1 LNDAQIPW
9 LVGILPRFSLKQSPT
24 VKNVNSF
31 LIILLALAAGLIIG
45 AGFVLVL
52 TRDKRKKQLEAIE
65 AERAIPEGAVE
76 ILDLLTSAGVIL
88 NGSNTVVRAT
98 NGALALG
105 LVQNRLLIHSE
116 LVGLV
121 DRVRATGRNQTL
133 ETELS
138 TGLRGDTIWVQAR
151 AAQMGNNNIMLLVE
165 DRTEAQ
171 RLEETRR
178 DFVANISHELKTPIG
193 AIGLLAEALQGATDD
208 PAMVT
213 KFAGSLYRESR
224 RLGSLVKEIIQL
236 SRLQSAELA
245 KTAELVDLEG
255 IVRESIERNQVI
267 AEAKNISID
276 VDAPAGIVVYGDH
289 EMLTMAV
296 KNLIENAI
304 LYSDPGSSVG
314 IGLRAIDGIAEIA
327 VTDHGVGIAAEDQDR
342 IFERFYRV
350 DPSRSR
356 ETGGTGLGLSIVKH
370 VASNHRGEVK
380 LFSQLG
386 LGSTFTLRLPLA
398 DADIHDQNRDGN
410 ND

>member
-1 LNDAQIPW
+1 MA
-9 LVGILPRFSLKQSPT
+9 
-24 VKNVNSF
+24 
-31 LIILLALAAGLIIG
+31 ILLAVTAGLIVG

-52 TRDKRKKQLEAIE
+52 TRDNRKKQLEAIE

-105 LVQNRLLIHSE
+105 LVQSRLLIHSE
-116 LVGLV
+116 LVRLV
-121 DRVRATGRNQTL
+121 ELVRGTGKNQVI
-133 ETELS
+133 EAELS
-138 TGLRGDTIWVQAR
+138 TGLRGETIWVQAR
-151 AAQMGNNNIMLLVE
+151 AARMDNNNVMLLVE
-165 DRTEAQ
+165 DRTEAK

-193 AIGLLAEALQGATDD
+193 AIGLLAEALQDATDD

-213 KFAGSLYRESR
+213 KFAGNLYKESR
-224 RLGSLVKEIIQL
+224 RLGSLVQEIIQL
-236 SRLQSAELA
+236 SRLQSAELS
-245 KTAELVDLEG
+245 KTGELVDLAG
-255 IVRESIERNQVI
+255 IVHESVERNQVI
-267 AEAKNISID
+267 ADAKNISLE
-276 VDAPAGIVVYGDH
+276 VDAPSGIVVYGDH

-304 LYSDPGSSVG
+304 LYSDADSSVG
-314 IGLRAIDGIAEIA
+314 LGLRSVNGVAEIA
-327 VTDHGVGIAAEDQDR
+327 VTDHGVGIAPEDQER

-356 ETGGTGLGLSIVKH
+356 ATGGTGLGLAIVKH
-370 VASNHRGEVK
+370 VASNHRGEIK
-380 LFSQLG
+380 LFSQVG
-386 LGSTFTLRLPLA
+386 RGSTFTLRLPLA
-398 DADIHDQNRDGN
+398 DTNINAENKDGM

>member
-1 LNDAQIPW
+1 
-9 LVGILPRFSLKQSPT
+9 
-24 VKNVNSF
+24 VNSF
-31 LIILLALAAGLIIG
+31 LTILLAVTAGLIVG

-52 TRDKRKKQLEAIE
+52 TQDKRKKQLEAIE

-116 LVGLV
+116 LVRLV
-121 DRVRATGRNQTL
+121 ELVRGTGKNQ
-133 ETELS
+133 EIEAALS
-138 TGLRGDTIWVQAR
+138 TGLRGESIWVQAR
-151 AAQMGNNNIMLLVE
+151 AARMENNNVMLLVE
-165 DRTEAQ
+165 DRTEAK

-193 AIGLLAEALQGATDD
+193 AIGLLAEALQDATDD

-213 KFAGSLYRESR
+213 KFAGNLFKESR
-224 RLGSLVKEIIQL
+224 RLGSLVQEIIQL
-236 SRLQSAELA
+236 SRLQSAELS
-245 KTAELVDLEG
+245 KTGELVDLEA
-255 IVRESIERNQVI
+255 IVHESVERNQVI
-267 AEAKNISID
+267 ADAKNISIE
-276 VDAPAGIVVYGDH
+276 VDAPSGIVVYGDH

-304 LYSDPGSSVG
+304 LYSDSDSTVG
-314 IGLRAIDGIAEIA
+314 LGLRSLDGVAEIA
-327 VTDHGVGIAAEDQDR
+327 VTDHGVGIAPEDQER

-356 ETGGTGLGLSIVKH
+356 ETGGTGLGLAIVKH
-370 VASNHRGEVK
+370 VASNHRGEIK
-380 LFSQLG
+380 LFSQVG
-386 LGSTFTLRLPLA
+386 RGSTFTLRLPLA
-398 DADIHDQNRDGN
+398 DTNLNTENKDGN

>member
-1 LNDAQIPW
+1 
-9 LVGILPRFSLKQSPT
+9 VTQSPT

-31 LIILLALAAGLIIG
+31 PTILLALGAGLIGG
-45 AGFVLVL
+45 AAFVLVL

-65 AERAIPEGAVE
+65 AERTIPEGAVE

-98 NGALALG
+98 NGAMALG

-116 LVGLV
+116 LVRLV
-121 DRVRATGRNQTL
+121 ELVRGTGKNQSI
-133 ETELS
+133 EAELN
-138 TGLRGDTIWVQAR
+138 TGLRGETIWVQAR
-151 AAQMGNNNIMLLVE
+151 AARMENNNVMLLVE
-165 DRTEAQ
+165 DRTEAK
-171 RLEETRR
+171 RLEDTRR

-208 PAMVT
+208 PAMVN
-213 KFAGSLYRESR
+213 KFAGNLYRESR
-224 RLGSLVKEIIQL
+224 RLGSLVQEIIQL
-236 SRLQSAELA
+236 SRLQSAEIS
-245 KTAELVDLEG
+245 KTGELVDLEST
-255 IVRESIERNQVI
+255 VHESVERNQVI
-267 AEAKNISID
+267 AEAKNISIE
-276 VDAPAGIVVYGDH
+276 VDAPAGIIVYGDH

-304 LYSDPGSSVG
+304 LYSESGSSVG

-327 VTDHGVGIAAEDQDR
+327 VTDHGVGIAPEDQER

-356 ETGGTGLGLSIVKH
+356 ETGGTGLGLAIVKH
-370 VASNHRGEVK
+370 VAMNHRGEIK
-380 LFSQLG
+380 LFSQVG

-398 DADIHDQNRDGN
+398 DTDINEQNRDGR

>member
-1 LNDAQIPW
+1 MNN
-9 LVGILPRFSLKQSPT
+9 FST
-24 VKNVNSF
+24 
-31 LIILLALAAGLIIG
+31 ILLALVAGAIVGAGL
-45 AGFVLVL
+45 VLVL
-52 TRDKRKKQLEAIE
+52 TRDNRKKQLETIE
-65 AERAIPEGAVE
+65 AERTIPEGAVE

-116 LVGLV
+116 LVRLV
-121 DRVRATGRNQTL
+121 ELVRGTGKNQSI
-133 ETELS
+133 EAELS
-138 TGLRGDTIWVQAR
+138 TGLRGETIWVQAR
-151 AAQMGNNNIMLLVE
+151 AARMENNNVMLLVE
-165 DRTEAQ
+165 DRTEAK
-171 RLEETRR
+171 RLEDTRR

-208 PAMVT
+208 PVMVT
-213 KFAGSLYRESR
+213 KFAGNLYRESR
-224 RLGSLVKEIIQL
+224 RLGSLVQEIIQL
-236 SRLQSAELA
+236 SRLQSAELS
-245 KTAELVDLEG
+245 KTGELVDLEST
-255 IVRESIERNQVI
+255 VHESVERNQVI
-267 AEAKNISID
+267 AEAKNIAIE
-276 VDAPAGIVVYGDH
+276 VDAPAGIVVFGDH

-304 LYSDPGSSVG
+304 LYSEPGSSVG
-314 IGLRAIDGIAEIA
+314 IGLRSIEGVAEIA
-327 VTDHGVGIAAEDQDR
+327 VTDHGVGIAPEDQER

-398 DADIHDQNRDGN
+398 DTQINEQNRDGT

>member
-1 LNDAQIPW
+1 
-9 LVGILPRFSLKQSPT
+9 
-24 VKNVNSF
+24 VNSF
-31 LIILLALAAGLIIG
+31 STILLALVAGLIVG
-45 AGFVLVL
+45 AGVVLVL
-52 TRDKRKKQLEAIE
+52 TRDNRKKQLEAIE
-65 AERAIPEGAVE
+65 AERSIPEGAVE

-116 LVGLV
+116 LVRLV
-121 DRVRATGRNQTL
+121 ELVRGTGKNHSI
-133 ETELS
+133 EAELS
-138 TGLRGDTIWVQAR
+138 TGLRGETIWVQAR
-151 AAQMGNNNIMLLVE
+151 AARMENNNVMLLVE
-165 DRTEAQ
+165 DRTEAK
-171 RLEETRR
+171 RLEDTRR

-213 KFAGSLYRESR
+213 KFAGNLYRESR
-224 RLGSLVKEIIQL
+224 RLGSLVQEIIQL
-236 SRLQSAELA
+236 SRLQSAELS
-245 KTAELVDLEG
+245 KTGELVDLQST
-255 IVRESIERNQVI
+255 VHESVERNQVI
-267 AEAKNISID
+267 AEAKNISIE

-296 KNLIENAI
+296 KNLIENAV

-314 IGLRAIDGIAEIA
+314 IGLRSIDGVAEIA
-327 VTDHGVGIAAEDQDR
+327 VTDHGVGIAPEDQER

-370 VASNHRGEVK
+370 VAANHRGEVK
-380 LFSQLG
+380 LFSQVG

-398 DADIHDQNRDGN
+398 DTEINDQKRDGK

>member
-1 LNDAQIPW
+1 MAK
-9 LVGILPRFSLKQSPT
+9 LPPSSLTQSPT

-31 LIILLALAAGLIIG
+31 LTTLLALAAGLIVG

-65 AERAIPEGAVE
+65 AERTIPEGAVE

-116 LVGLV
+116 LVRLV
-121 DRVRATGRNQTL
+121 ELVRGTGKNQTI
-133 ETELS
+133 EAELN
-138 TGLRGDTIWVQAR
+138 TGLRGETIWVQAR
-151 AAQMGNNNIMLLVE
+151 AARMDNKNVMLLVE
-165 DRTEAQ
+165 DRTEAK
-171 RLEETRR
+171 RLEDTRR

-193 AIGLLAEALQGATDD
+193 AIGLLAEALQDATDD

-213 KFAGSLYRESR
+213 KFAGNLYKESR
-224 RLGSLVKEIIQL
+224 RLGSLVQEIIQL
-236 SRLQSAELA
+236 SRLQSAELS
-245 KTAELVDLEG
+245 KTGELVDLEG
-255 IVRESIERNQVI
+255 IVHESVERNQVI
-267 AEAKNISID
+267 AEAKNISIE
-276 VDAPAGIVVYGDH
+276 VDAPSGIVVYGDH

-296 KNLIENAI
+296 KNLIENAV
-304 LYSDPGSSVG
+304 LYSEPDSTVG
-314 IGLRAIDGIAEIA
+314 LGLRAIDGVAEIA
-327 VTDHGVGIAAEDQDR
+327 VTDHGVGIAPEDQER

-356 ETGGTGLGLSIVKH
+356 ETGGTGLGLAIVKH
-370 VASNHRGEVK
+370 VAANHRGEIK
-380 LFSQLG
+380 LFSQVG

-398 DADIHDQNRDGN
+398 DANMNNENKDGN

>member
-1 LNDAQIPW
+1 MNNFA
-9 LVGILPRFSLKQSPT
+9 S
-24 VKNVNSF
+24 
-31 LIILLALAAGLIIG
+31 ILLALVAGVILG
-45 AGFVLVL
+45 GGFVLVL
-52 TRDKRKKQLEAIE
+52 TRGNRKKQLEAIE

-116 LVGLV
+116 LVRLV
-121 DRVRATGRNQTL
+121 ELVRGTGKNHAI
-133 ETELS
+133 EAELS
-138 TGLRGDTIWVQAR
+138 TGLRGETIWVQAR
-151 AAQMGNNNIMLLVE
+151 AARMDNSNVMLLVE
-165 DRTEAQ
+165 DRTEAK
-171 RLEETRR
+171 RLEDTRR

-193 AIGLLAEALQGATDD
+193 AIGLLAEALQDATDD

-213 KFAGSLYRESR
+213 KFAGNLYKESR
-224 RLGSLVKEIIQL
+224 RLGSLVQEIIQL
-236 SRLQSAELA
+236 SRLQSAELS
-245 KTAELVDLEG
+245 KTGELVDLEG
-255 IVRESIERNQVI
+255 IVHESVERNQVI
-267 AEAKNISID
+267 SEAKRISIE
-276 VDAPAGIVVYGDH
+276 VDAPSGIVVYGDH

-304 LYSDPGSSVG
+304 LYSEPDSSVG
-314 IGLRAIDGIAEIA
+314 IGLRAIDGVAEIA
-327 VTDHGVGIAAEDQDR
+327 VTDHGVGIAPEDQER

-370 VASNHRGEVK
+370 VASNHRGEIK
-380 LFSQLG
+380 LFSQVG

-398 DADIHDQNRDGN
+398 DTDINDQTEDGN

>member
-1 LNDAQIPW
+1 
-9 LVGILPRFSLKQSPT
+9 
-24 VKNVNSF
+24 VNSF
-31 LIILLALAAGLIIG
+31 LTILLALAAGVIVG
-45 AGFVLVL
+45 ASLVFVL

-76 ILDLLTSAGVIL
+76 ILDLLASAGVIL

-98 NGALALG
+98 QGALALG

-116 LVGLV
+116 LVRLV
-121 DRVRATGRNQTL
+121 ELVRGTGKNQVI
-133 ETELS
+133 EAELS
-138 TGLRGDTIWVQAR
+138 TGLRGETIWVQAR
-151 AAQMGNNNIMLLVE
+151 AARMENNNVMLLVE
-165 DRTEAQ
+165 DRTESK
-171 RLEETRR
+171 RLEDTRR

-193 AIGLLAEALQGATDD
+193 AIGLLAEALQDATDD

-213 KFAGSLYRESR
+213 KFAGNLYRESR
-224 RLGSLVKEIIQL
+224 RLGSLVQEIIQL
-236 SRLQSAELA
+236 SRLQSADLS
-245 KTAELVDLEG
+245 KTGDLVDLEG
-255 IVRESIERNQVI
+255 IVHESVERNQVI
-267 AEAKNISID
+267 SEAKNITLD
-276 VDAPAGIVVYGDH
+276 VDAPSGIVVYGDH

-304 LYSDPGSSVG
+304 LYSEPGSSVG
-314 IGLRAIDGIAEIA
+314 IGLRAINGVAEVA
-327 VTDHGVGIAAEDQDR
+327 VTDHGVGIAAEDQER

-370 VASNHRGEVK
+370 VAANHRGEIK

-398 DADIHDQNRDGN
+398 DEEIKELNRNGNHD
-410 ND
+410 

>member
-1 LNDAQIPW
+1 MAK
-9 LVGILPRFSLKQSPT
+9 LPPSSLTQSPT

-31 LIILLALAAGLIIG
+31 LTILLALAAGLIVG

-65 AERAIPEGAVE
+65 AERTIPEGAVE
-76 ILDLLTSAGVIL
+76 ILDSLTSAGVIL

-116 LVGLV
+116 LVRLV
-121 DRVRATGRNQTL
+121 ELVRGTGKNQTI
-133 ETELS
+133 EAELS
-138 TGLRGDTIWVQAR
+138 TGLRGETIWVQAR
-151 AAQMGNNNIMLLVE
+151 AARMDNNNVMLLVE
-165 DRTEAQ
+165 DRTEAK
-171 RLEETRR
+171 RLEDTRR

-193 AIGLLAEALQGATDD
+193 AIGLLAEALQDATDD

-213 KFAGSLYRESR
+213 KFAGNLYKESR
-224 RLGSLVKEIIQL
+224 RLGSLVQEIIQL
-236 SRLQSAELA
+236 SRLQSAELS
-245 KTAELVDLEG
+245 KTGELVDLEG
-255 IVRESIERNQVI
+255 IVHESVERNQVI
-267 AEAKNISID
+267 AEAKNISIE
-276 VDAPAGIVVYGDH
+276 VDAPSGIVVYGDH

-296 KNLIENAI
+296 KNLIENAV
-304 LYSDPGSSVG
+304 LYSEPDSTVG
-314 IGLRAIDGIAEIA
+314 LGLRAIDGVAEIA
-327 VTDHGVGIAAEDQDR
+327 VTDHGVGIAAEDQER

-356 ETGGTGLGLSIVKH
+356 ETGGTGLGLAIVKH
-370 VASNHRGEVK
+370 VAANHRGEIK
-380 LFSQLG
+380 LFSQVG

-398 DADIHDQNRDGN
+398 DANMNNENKDGN

>member
-1 LNDAQIPW
+1 
-9 LVGILPRFSLKQSPT
+9 
-24 VKNVNSF
+24 VNSF
-31 LIILLALAAGLIIG
+31 STILLALGAGLIVG
-45 AGFVLVL
+45 AGLVLVL
-52 TRDKRKKQLEAIE
+52 TRDNRKKQVETIE
-65 AERAIPEGAVE
+65 AGRAIPEGAVE

-116 LVGLV
+116 LVRLV
-121 DRVRATGRNQTL
+121 ELVRGTGKNQSI
-133 ETELS
+133 EAELN
-138 TGLRGDTIWVQAR
+138 TGLRGESIWVQAR
-151 AAQMGNNNIMLLVE
+151 AARMENNNVMLLVE
-165 DRTEAQ
+165 DRTEAK
-171 RLEETRR
+171 RLEDTRR

-193 AIGLLAEALQGATDD
+193 AIGLLAEALQDATDD

-213 KFAGSLYRESR
+213 KFAGNLYRESR
-224 RLGSLVKEIIQL
+224 RLGSLVQEIIQL
-236 SRLQSAELA
+236 SRLQSAELS
-245 KTAELVDLEG
+245 KTGELVDLEST
-255 IVRESIERNQVI
+255 VHESVERNQVI
-267 AEAKNISID
+267 AEAKNISIE
-276 VDAPAGIVVYGDH
+276 VDAPSGIIVYGDH

-314 IGLRAIDGIAEIA
+314 IGLRAVDGVAEIA
-327 VTDHGVGIAAEDQDR
+327 VTDHGVGIAAEDQER

-370 VASNHRGEVK
+370 VAANHRGEIK
-380 LFSQLG
+380 LFSQPG

-398 DADIHDQNRDGN
+398 DVEMNGEAN

>member
-1 LNDAQIPW
+1 M
-9 LVGILPRFSLKQSPT
+9 
-24 VKNVNSF
+24 NSF
-31 LIILLALAAGLIIG
+31 LTILLAVTAGLIVG

-116 LVGLV
+116 LVRLV
-121 DRVRATGRNQTL
+121 ELVRGTGRNH
-133 ETELS
+133 EIEAELS
-138 TGLRGDTIWVQAR
+138 TGLRGESIWVLAR
-151 AAQMGNNNIMLLVE
+151 AARMDNNNVMLLVE
-165 DRTEAQ
+165 DRTEAK

-193 AIGLLAEALQGATDD
+193 AIGLLAEALQDATDD

-213 KFAGSLYRESR
+213 KFAGNLYKESR
-224 RLGSLVKEIIQL
+224 RLGSLVQEIIQL
-236 SRLQSAELA
+236 SRLQSAELS
-245 KTAELVDLEG
+245 KTGELVDLEG
-255 IVRESIERNQVI
+255 IVHESVERNQVI
-267 AEAKNISID
+267 AEAKNITLD
-276 VDAPAGIVVYGDH
+276 VVAPSGVVVYGDH

-304 LYSDPGSSVG
+304 LYSDSDSTVG
-314 IGLRAIDGIAEIA
+314 IGLRSVNGIAEIA
-327 VTDHGVGIAAEDQDR
+327 VTDHGVGIAAEDQER

-356 ETGGTGLGLSIVKH
+356 DTGGTGLGLSIVKH
-370 VASNHRGEVK
+370 VASNHRGEIK
-380 LFSQLG
+380 LFSQVG
-386 LGSTFTLRLPLA
+386 IGSTFTLRLPLA
-398 DADIHDQNRDGN
+398 DTNLNNENKDGN

>member
-1 LNDAQIPW
+1 M
-9 LVGILPRFSLKQSPT
+9 
-24 VKNVNSF
+24 NSF
-31 LIILLALAAGLIIG
+31 STILLALVAGLIVG
-45 AGFVLVL
+45 AGVVLVL
-52 TRDKRKKQLEAIE
+52 TRDNRKKQLEAIE
-65 AERAIPEGAVE
+65 AERSIPEGAVE

-116 LVGLV
+116 LVRLV
-121 DRVRATGRNQTL
+121 ELVRGTGKNHSI
-133 ETELS
+133 EAELS
-138 TGLRGDTIWVQAR
+138 TGLRGETIWVQAR
-151 AAQMGNNNIMLLVE
+151 AARMENNNVMLLVE
-165 DRTEAQ
+165 DRTEAK
-171 RLEETRR
+171 RLEDTRR

-213 KFAGSLYRESR
+213 KFAGNLYRESR
-224 RLGSLVKEIIQL
+224 RLGSLVQEIIQL
-236 SRLQSAELA
+236 SRLQSAELS
-245 KTAELVDLEG
+245 KTGELVDLQST
-255 IVRESIERNQVI
+255 VHESVERNQVI
-267 AEAKNISID
+267 AEAKNISIE

-296 KNLIENAI
+296 KNLIENAV

-314 IGLRAIDGIAEIA
+314 IGLRSIDGVAEIA
-327 VTDHGVGIAAEDQDR
+327 VTDHGVGIAPEEQER

-370 VASNHRGEVK
+370 VAANHRGEVK
-380 LFSQLG
+380 LFSQVG

-398 DADIHDQNRDGN
+398 DTAINDQKRDGK

>member
-1 LNDAQIPW
+1 MK
-9 LVGILPRFSLKQSPT
+9 LPPGSLAQSPT

-31 LIILLALAAGLIIG
+31 LTILLAVTAGLIVG

-105 LVQNRLLIHSE
+105 LVQSRLLIHSE
-116 LVGLV
+116 LVRLV
-121 DRVRATGRNQTL
+121 ELVRGTGKNQTI
-133 ETELS
+133 EAELS
-138 TGLRGDTIWVQAR
+138 TGLRGESIWVQAR
-151 AAQMGNNNIMLLVE
+151 AARMENNNVMLLVE
-165 DRTEAQ
+165 DRTEAK

-193 AIGLLAEALQGATDD
+193 AIGLLAEALQDATDD

-213 KFAGSLYRESR
+213 KFAGNLYRESR
-224 RLGSLVKEIIQL
+224 RLGSLVQEIIQL
-236 SRLQSAELA
+236 SRLQSAELS
-245 KTAELVDLEG
+245 KTGELVDLEA
-255 IVRESIERNQVI
+255 IVCESVERNQVI
-267 AEAKNISID
+267 ADAKNISIE
-276 VDAPAGIVVYGDH
+276 VDAPSGIVVYGDH

-304 LYSDPGSSVG
+304 LYSDPDSTVG
-314 IGLRAIDGIAEIA
+314 LGLRSLEGVAEIA
-327 VTDHGVGIAAEDQDR
+327 VTDHGVGIAPEDQER

-356 ETGGTGLGLSIVKH
+356 ETGGTGLGLAIVKH
-370 VASNHRGEVK
+370 VASNHRGEIK
-380 LFSQLG
+380 LFSQVG
-386 LGSTFTLRLPLA
+386 RGSTFTLRLPLA
-398 DADIHDQNRDGN
+398 DTNLNTENKDGN

>member
-1 LNDAQIPW
+1 M
-9 LVGILPRFSLKQSPT
+9 
-24 VKNVNSF
+24 NSF
-31 LIILLALAAGLIIG
+31 LTILLAVTAGLIVG

-52 TRDKRKKQLEAIE
+52 TRDKGKKQLEAIE

-116 LVGLV
+116 LVRLV
-121 DRVRATGRNQTL
+121 ELVRGTGRNH
-133 ETELS
+133 EIEAELS
-138 TGLRGDTIWVQAR
+138 TGLRGESIWVLAR
-151 AAQMGNNNIMLLVE
+151 AARMENNNVMLLVE
-165 DRTEAQ
+165 DRTEAK

-193 AIGLLAEALQGATDD
+193 AIGLLAEALQDATDD

-213 KFAGSLYRESR
+213 KFAGNLYKESR
-224 RLGSLVKEIIQL
+224 RLGSLVQEIIQL
-236 SRLQSAELA
+236 SRLQSAELS
-245 KTAELVDLEG
+245 KTGELVDLEG
-255 IVRESIERNQVI
+255 IVHESVERNQVI
-267 AEAKNISID
+267 AEAKNITLD
-276 VDAPAGIVVYGDH
+276 VVAPSGVVVYGDH

-304 LYSDPGSSVG
+304 LYSDSDSTVG
-314 IGLRAIDGIAEIA
+314 IGLRSVNGIAEIA
-327 VTDHGVGIAAEDQDR
+327 VTDHGVGIAAEDQER

-356 ETGGTGLGLSIVKH
+356 DTGGTGLGLSIVKH
-370 VASNHRGEVK
+370 VASNHRGEIK
-380 LFSQLG
+380 LFSQVG
-386 LGSTFTLRLPLA
+386 IGSTFTLRLPLA
-398 DADIHDQNRDGN
+398 DTNLNNENKDGN

>member
-1 LNDAQIPW
+1 M
-9 LVGILPRFSLKQSPT
+9 
-24 VKNVNSF
+24 NSF
-31 LIILLALAAGLIIG
+31 LTILLAVTAGLIVG

-65 AERAIPEGAVE
+65 AERSIPEGAVE

-105 LVQNRLLIHSE
+105 LVQSRLLIHSE
-116 LVGLV
+116 LVRLV
-121 DRVRATGRNQTL
+121 ELVRGTGKNH
-133 ETELS
+133 EIEAELS
-138 TGLRGDTIWVQAR
+138 TGLRGESIWVLAR
-151 AAQMGNNNIMLLVE
+151 AARMENNNVMLLVE
-165 DRTEAQ
+165 DRTEAK

-193 AIGLLAEALQGATDD
+193 AIGLLAEALQDATDD

-213 KFAGSLYRESR
+213 KFAGNLYKESR
-224 RLGSLVKEIIQL
+224 RLGSLVQEIIQL
-236 SRLQSAELA
+236 SRLQSAELS
-245 KTAELVDLEG
+245 KTGELVDLEG
-255 IVRESIERNQVI
+255 IVHESVERNQVI
-267 AEAKNISID
+267 AEAKNITLD
-276 VDAPAGIVVYGDH
+276 VVAPSGVVVYGDH

-304 LYSDPGSSVG
+304 LYSESDSTVG
-314 IGLRAIDGIAEIA
+314 IGLRSVSGIAEIA
-327 VTDHGVGIAAEDQDR
+327 VTDHGVGIAPEDQER

-356 ETGGTGLGLSIVKH
+356 DTGGTGLGLSIVKH
-370 VASNHRGEVK
+370 VASNHRGEIK
-380 LFSQLG
+380 LFSQVG
-386 LGSTFTLRLPLA
+386 IGSTFTLRLPLA
-398 DADIHDQNRDGN
+398 DTNLNTENKDGN

>member
-1 LNDAQIPW
+1 
-9 LVGILPRFSLKQSPT
+9 
-24 VKNVNSF
+24 VNSF
-31 LIILLALAAGLIIG
+31 LTIILALGVGLVVG
-45 AGFVLVL
+45 ASLVLVL

-76 ILDLLTSAGVIL
+76 ILDLLASAGVIV

-98 NGALALG
+98 QGALALG

-116 LVGLV
+116 LVRLV
-121 DRVRATGRNQTL
+121 ELARGTGSNQTI
-133 ETELS
+133 EAELN
-138 TGLRGDTIWVQAR
+138 TGLRGETIWVQAR
-151 AAQMGNNNIMLLVE
+151 AARMDNNNVMLLVE
-165 DRTEAQ
+165 DRTEAK

-193 AIGLLAEALQGATDD
+193 AIGLLAEALQDATDD
-208 PAMVT
+208 PQMVT
-213 KFAGSLYRESR
+213 KFAGNLYRESR
-224 RLGSLVKEIIQL
+224 RLGSLVQEIIQL
-236 SRLQSAELA
+236 SRLQSADLS
-245 KTAELVDLEG
+245 KTGDLVDLEG
-255 IVRESIERNQVI
+255 IVHESVERNQVI
-267 AEAKNISID
+267 SEAKSITLE
-276 VDAPAGIVVYGDH
+276 VDAPSGIVVYGDH

-304 LYSDPGSSVG
+304 LYSEPGSSVG
-314 IGLRAIDGIAEIA
+314 IGLRSIDGVAEIA
-327 VTDHGVGIAAEDQDR
+327 VTDHGVGIAAEDQER

-356 ETGGTGLGLSIVKH
+356 ETGGTGLGLAIVKH
-370 VASNHRGEVK
+370 VASNHRGEIK

-398 DADIHDQNRDGN
+398 NIEMQNPKRDGN

>member
-1 LNDAQIPW
+1 L
-9 LVGILPRFSLKQSPT
+9 T
-24 VKNVNSF
+24 
-31 LIILLALAAGLIIG
+31 IILALCAGVIVG
-45 AGFVLVL
+45 ASLVLVL

-76 ILDLLTSAGVIL
+76 ILDLLASAGVIV

-98 NGALALG
+98 QGALALG

-116 LVGLV
+116 LVRLV
-121 DRVRATGRNQTL
+121 ELARGTGSNQTI
-133 ETELS
+133 EAELN
-138 TGLRGDTIWVQAR
+138 TGLRGETIWVQAR
-151 AAQMGNNNIMLLVE
+151 AARMDNNNVMLLVE
-165 DRTEAQ
+165 DRTEAK

-193 AIGLLAEALQGATDD
+193 AIGLLAEALQDATDD
-208 PAMVT
+208 PQMVT
-213 KFAGSLYRESR
+213 KFAGNLYRESR
-224 RLGSLVKEIIQL
+224 RLGSLVQEIIQL
-236 SRLQSAELA
+236 SRLQSADLS
-245 KTAELVDLEG
+245 KTGDLVDLEG
-255 IVRESIERNQVI
+255 IVHESVERNQVI
-267 AEAKNISID
+267 SEAKNITLE
-276 VDAPAGIVVYGDH
+276 VDAPSGIVVYGDH

-304 LYSDPGSSVG
+304 LYSEPGSSVG
-314 IGLRAIDGIAEIA
+314 IGLRSIDGVAEIA
-327 VTDHGVGIAAEDQDR
+327 VTDHGVGIAAEDQER

-356 ETGGTGLGLSIVKH
+356 ETGGTGLGLAIVKH
-370 VASNHRGEVK
+370 VASNHRGEIK

-398 DADIHDQNRDGN
+398 NIEMQEPKRDGN

>member
-1 LNDAQIPW
+1 M
-9 LVGILPRFSLKQSPT
+9 
-24 VKNVNSF
+24 NSF
-31 LIILLALAAGLIIG
+31 LTILLAVTAGLIVG
-45 AGFVLVL
+45 ASFALVL

-116 LVGLV
+116 LVRLV
-121 DRVRATGRNQTL
+121 ELVRGTGRNH
-133 ETELS
+133 EIEAELS
-138 TGLRGDTIWVQAR
+138 TGLRGESIWVLAR
-151 AAQMGNNNIMLLVE
+151 AARMENNNVMLLVE
-165 DRTEAQ
+165 DRTEAK

-193 AIGLLAEALQGATDD
+193 AIGLLAEALQDATDD
-208 PAMVT
+208 PVMVT
-213 KFAGSLYRESR
+213 KFAGNLYKESR
-224 RLGSLVKEIIQL
+224 RLGSLVQEIIQL
-236 SRLQSAELA
+236 SRLQSAELS
-245 KTAELVDLEG
+245 KTGELVDLEG
-255 IVRESIERNQVI
+255 IVHESVERNQVI
-267 AEAKNISID
+267 AEAKNITLD
-276 VDAPAGIVVYGDH
+276 VVAPSGVVVYGDH

-304 LYSDPGSSVG
+304 LYSDSDSTVG
-314 IGLRAIDGIAEIA
+314 IGLRSVNGIAEIA
-327 VTDHGVGIAAEDQDR
+327 VTDHGVGIAAEDQER

-356 ETGGTGLGLSIVKH
+356 DTGGTGLGLSIVKH
-370 VASNHRGEVK
+370 VASNHRGEIK
-380 LFSQLG
+380 LFSQVG
-386 LGSTFTLRLPLA
+386 IGSTFTLRLPLA
-398 DADIHDQNRDGN
+398 DTNLNHENKDGN

>member
-1 LNDAQIPW
+1 MNS
-9 LVGILPRFSLKQSPT
+9 SLT
-24 VKNVNSF
+24 
-31 LIILLALAAGLIIG
+31 ILLALAAGLIVG

-65 AERAIPEGAVE
+65 AERTIPEGAVE

-116 LVGLV
+116 LVRLV
-121 DRVRATGRNQTL
+121 ELVRGTGKNQTI
-133 ETELS
+133 EAELS
-138 TGLRGDTIWVQAR
+138 TGLRGETIWVQAR
-151 AAQMGNNNIMLLVE
+151 AARMDNKNVMLLVE
-165 DRTEAQ
+165 DRTEAK
-171 RLEETRR
+171 RLEDTRR

-193 AIGLLAEALQGATDD
+193 AIGLLAEALQDATDD

-213 KFAGSLYRESR
+213 KFAGNLYKESR
-224 RLGSLVKEIIQL
+224 RLGSLVQEIIQL
-236 SRLQSAELA
+236 SRLQSAELS
-245 KTAELVDLEG
+245 KTGELVDLEG
-255 IVRESIERNQVI
+255 IVHESVERNQVI
-267 AEAKNISID
+267 AEAKNISIE
-276 VDAPAGIVVYGDH
+276 VDAPSGIVVYGDH

-304 LYSDPGSSVG
+304 LYSEADSTVG
-314 IGLRAIDGIAEIA
+314 LGLRAIDGVAEIA
-327 VTDHGVGIAAEDQDR
+327 VTDHGVGIAAEDQER

-356 ETGGTGLGLSIVKH
+356 ETGGTGLGLAIVKH
-370 VASNHRGEVK
+370 VASNHRGEIK
-380 LFSQLG
+380 LFSQVG

-398 DADIHDQNRDGN
+398 DANMNNENKDGN

>member
-1 LNDAQIPW
+1 M
-9 LVGILPRFSLKQSPT
+9 
-24 VKNVNSF
+24 NSF
-31 LIILLALAAGLIIG
+31 STILLALVAGVIVG
-45 AGFVLVL
+45 AGVVLVL
-52 TRDKRKKQLEAIE
+52 TRDNRKKQLEAIE
-65 AERAIPEGAVE
+65 AERSIPEGAVE

-105 LVQNRLLIHSE
+105 LVQNRHLIHSE
-116 LVGLV
+116 LVRLV
-121 DRVRATGRNQTL
+121 ELVRGTGKNQSI
-133 ETELS
+133 EAELS
-138 TGLRGDTIWVQAR
+138 TGLRGETIWVQAR
-151 AAQMGNNNIMLLVE
+151 AARMENNNVMLLVE
-165 DRTEAQ
+165 DRTEAK

-213 KFAGSLYRESR
+213 KFAGNLYRESR
-224 RLGSLVKEIIQL
+224 RLGSLVQEIIQL
-236 SRLQSAELA
+236 SRLQSAELS
-245 KTAELVDLEG
+245 KTGELVDLQST
-255 IVRESIERNQVI
+255 VHESVERNQVI
-267 AEAKNISID
+267 AEAKNISIE

-314 IGLRAIDGIAEIA
+314 IGLRSIDGVAEIA
-327 VTDHGVGIAAEDQDR
+327 VTDHGVGIAPEDQER

-370 VASNHRGEVK
+370 VAANHRGEVK

-398 DADIHDQNRDGN
+398 DTAINDQNRDGK

>member
-1 LNDAQIPW
+1 MNS
-9 LVGILPRFSLKQSPT
+9 SLT
-24 VKNVNSF
+24 
-31 LIILLALAAGLIIG
+31 ILLALAAGLIVG

-65 AERAIPEGAVE
+65 AERTIPEGAVE

-116 LVGLV
+116 LVRLV
-121 DRVRATGRNQTL
+121 ELVRGTGKNQTI
-133 ETELS
+133 EAELS
-138 TGLRGDTIWVQAR
+138 TGLRGETFWVQAR
-151 AAQMGNNNIMLLVE
+151 AARMDNKNVMLLVE
-165 DRTEAQ
+165 DRTEAK
-171 RLEETRR
+171 RLEDTRR

-193 AIGLLAEALQGATDD
+193 AIGLLAEALQDATDD

-213 KFAGSLYRESR
+213 KFAGNLYKESR
-224 RLGSLVKEIIQL
+224 RLGSLVQEIIQL
-236 SRLQSAELA
+236 SRLQSAELS
-245 KTAELVDLEG
+245 KTGELVDLEG
-255 IVRESIERNQVI
+255 IVHESVERNQVI
-267 AEAKNISID
+267 AEAKNISIE
-276 VDAPAGIVVYGDH
+276 VDAPSGIVVYGDH

-304 LYSDPGSSVG
+304 LYSEADSTVG
-314 IGLRAIDGIAEIA
+314 LGLRAIDGVAEIA
-327 VTDHGVGIAAEDQDR
+327 VTDHGVGIAAEDQER

-356 ETGGTGLGLSIVKH
+356 ETGGTGLGLAIVKH
-370 VASNHRGEVK
+370 VASNHRGEIK
-380 LFSQLG
+380 LFSQVG

-398 DADIHDQNRDGN
+398 DANMNNENKDGN

>member
-1 LNDAQIPW
+1 M
-9 LVGILPRFSLKQSPT
+9 
-24 VKNVNSF
+24 NSF
-31 LIILLALAAGLIIG
+31 LTILLAVTAGLIVG

-116 LVGLV
+116 LVRLV
-121 DRVRATGRNQTL
+121 ELVRGTGRNH
-133 ETELS
+133 EIEAELS
-138 TGLRGDTIWVQAR
+138 TGLRGESIWVLAR
-151 AAQMGNNNIMLLVE
+151 AARMENNNVMLLVE
-165 DRTEAQ
+165 DRTEAK

-193 AIGLLAEALQGATDD
+193 AIGLLAEALQDATDD

-213 KFAGSLYRESR
+213 KFAGNLYKESR
-224 RLGSLVKEIIQL
+224 RLGSLVQEIIQL
-236 SRLQSAELA
+236 SRLQSAELS
-245 KTAELVDLEG
+245 KTGELVDLEG
-255 IVRESIERNQVI
+255 IVHESVERNQVI
-267 AEAKNISID
+267 AEAKNITLD
-276 VDAPAGIVVYGDH
+276 VVAPSGVVVYGDH
-289 EMLTMAV
+289 EMLTMAA

-304 LYSDPGSSVG
+304 LYSDSDSTVG
-314 IGLRAIDGIAEIA
+314 IGLRSVNGIAEIA
-327 VTDHGVGIAAEDQDR
+327 VTDHGVGIAAEDQER

-356 ETGGTGLGLSIVKH
+356 DTGGTGLGLSIVKH
-370 VASNHRGEVK
+370 VASNHRGEIK
-380 LFSQLG
+380 LFSQVG
-386 LGSTFTLRLPLA
+386 IGSTFTLRLPLA
-398 DADIHDQNRDGN
+398 DTNLNTENKDGN

>member
-1 LNDAQIPW
+1 M
-9 LVGILPRFSLKQSPT
+9 
-24 VKNVNSF
+24 NSF
-31 LIILLALAAGLIIG
+31 LTILLAVTAGLIVG

-116 LVGLV
+116 LVRLV
-121 DRVRATGRNQTL
+121 ELVRGTGRNH
-133 ETELS
+133 EIEAELS
-138 TGLRGDTIWVQAR
+138 TGLRGESIWVLAR
-151 AAQMGNNNIMLLVE
+151 AARMENNNVMLLVE
-165 DRTEAQ
+165 DRTEAK

-193 AIGLLAEALQGATDD
+193 AIGLLAEALQDATDD

-213 KFAGSLYRESR
+213 KFAGNLYKESR
-224 RLGSLVKEIIQL
+224 RLGSLVQEIIQL
-236 SRLQSAELA
+236 SRLQSAELS
-245 KTAELVDLEG
+245 KTGELVDLEG
-255 IVRESIERNQVI
+255 IVHESVERNQVI
-267 AEAKNISID
+267 AEAKNITLD
-276 VDAPAGIVVYGDH
+276 VVAPSGVVVYGDH

-304 LYSDPGSSVG
+304 LYSDSDSTVG
-314 IGLRAIDGIAEIA
+314 IGLRSVNGIAEIA
-327 VTDHGVGIAAEDQDR
+327 VTDHGVGIAAEDQER

-356 ETGGTGLGLSIVKH
+356 DTGGTGLGLSIVKH
-370 VASNHRGEVK
+370 VASNHRGEIK
-380 LFSQLG
+380 LFSQVG
-386 LGSTFTLRLPLA
+386 IGSTFTLRLPLA
-398 DADIHDQNRDGN
+398 DTNLNNENKDGN

>member
-1 LNDAQIPW
+1 
-9 LVGILPRFSLKQSPT
+9 
-24 VKNVNSF
+24 VNNF
-31 LIILLALAAGLIIG
+31 LTILLAVTAGLIVG

-65 AERAIPEGAVE
+65 AERTIPEGAVE

-116 LVGLV
+116 LVRLV
-121 DRVRATGRNQTL
+121 ELVRGTGKNQTI
-133 ETELS
+133 EAELS
-138 TGLRGDTIWVQAR
+138 TGLRGETIWVQAR
-151 AAQMGNNNIMLLVE
+151 AARMDNNNVMLLVE
-165 DRTEAQ
+165 DRTEAK
-171 RLEETRR
+171 RLEDTRR

-193 AIGLLAEALQGATDD
+193 AIGLLAEALQDATDD

-213 KFAGSLYRESR
+213 KFAGNLYKESR
-224 RLGSLVKEIIQL
+224 RLGSLVQEIIQL
-236 SRLQSAELA
+236 SRLQSAELS
-245 KTAELVDLEG
+245 KTGELVDLEG
-255 IVRESIERNQVI
+255 IVHESVERNQVI
-267 AEAKNISID
+267 AEAKNISIE
-276 VDAPAGIVVYGDH
+276 VDAPSGIVVYGDH

-296 KNLIENAI
+296 KNLIENAV
-304 LYSDPGSSVG
+304 LYSEPDSTVG
-314 IGLRAIDGIAEIA
+314 LGLRAIDGVAEIA
-327 VTDHGVGIAAEDQDR
+327 VTDHGVGIAAEDQER

-356 ETGGTGLGLSIVKH
+356 ETGGTGLGLAIVKH
-370 VASNHRGEVK
+370 VAANHRGEIK
-380 LFSQLG
+380 LFSQVG

-398 DADIHDQNRDGN
+398 DANMNNENKDGN